1 MSARGRERRRVGR
14 RTAPARRHPRPGRP
28 RDPEVDAAILAA
40 AERVL
45 RERGFQGMSMEAVA
59 AEAGVGKAAIYRRY
73 AGKTDLAA
81 ATLAGVRGVDETPD
95 SGDPRADL
103 VEHLRSFRRAVDA
116 AGMSLVGTLLV
127 EQERTPELLQDFR
140 ERAIRPNRGRAHAIL
155 ERARERGE
163 LRAGADL
170 ELALDMLAGA
180 LFARHLTGAAFPR
193 DWEKR
198 AVDAVWRSIA
208 R

>member
-1 MSARGRERRRVGR
+1 VGR
-14 RTAPARRHPRPGRP
+14 RTAPARRHARRGRP

-95 SGDPRADL
+95 SGDSRADL
-103 VEHLRSFRRAVDA
+103 VEHLRSFRRAVEA

-127 EQERTPELLQDFR
+127 EEERTPELLQDFR
-140 ERAIRPNRGRAHAIL
+140 ERAIRPNRGRARAIL
-155 ERARERGE
+155 ERARQRGE
-163 LRAGADL
+163 LRPGADL